1 MQYKVKQCF
10 IKKQILFDLFL
21 KKLSVTFFLCIF
33 VKKINMEILRLKELM
48 AQKGMSREELANK
61 VGVSMTTI
69 SNINSEKN
77 LPTIHLL
84 LQIAEALD
92 IDIRE
97 MFVPTKGN
105 IVTEREV
112 FEAKELIKK
121 GLNILEGK
129 I

>member
-1 MQYKVKQCF
+1 
-10 IKKQILFDLFL
+10 
-21 KKLSVTFFLCIF
+21 
-33 VKKINMEILRLKELM
+33 MEILRLKELM
-48 AQKGMSREELANK
+48 SQKGMSREDLANK

-92 IDIRE
+92 VDVRE

-105 IVTEREV
+105 VVTQNEV
-112 FEAKELIKK
+112 DEAKDYIEK
-121 GLNILEGK
+121 GLRILEAK
-129 I
+129 K

>member
-1 MQYKVKQCF
+1 
-10 IKKQILFDLFL
+10 
-21 KKLSVTFFLCIF
+21 
-33 VKKINMEILRLKELM
+33 MEVLRLKLLM
-48 AQKGMSREELANK
+48 AQKGMSRDELANK

-92 IDIRE
+92 VDIRE

-105 IVTEREV
+105 LVIQSEIE
-112 FEAKELIKK
+112 EARKLIKS
-121 GLNILEGK
+121 GLEKLGI
-129 I
+129 

>member
-1 MQYKVKQCF
+1 
-10 IKKQILFDLFL
+10 
-21 KKLSVTFFLCIF
+21 
-33 VKKINMEILRLKELM
+33 MEILRLKELM
-48 AQKGMSREELANK
+48 SQKGMSREDLANK

-92 IDIRE
+92 VDVRE

-105 IVTEREV
+105 VVTQSEV
-112 FEAKELIKK
+112 DEAKDFIEK
-121 GLNILEGK
+121 GLRILK
-129 I
+129 AKK

>member
-1 MQYKVKQCF
+1 
-10 IKKQILFDLFL
+10 
-21 KKLSVTFFLCIF
+21 
-33 VKKINMEILRLKELM
+33 MEILRLKELM

-84 LQIAEALD
+84 LQIAEALQV
-92 IDIRE
+92 DIRE

-105 IVTEREV
+105 LVVQSEV
-112 FEAKELIKK
+112 DEVKALLENSLKI
-121 GLNILEGK
+121 LNGSK
-129 I
+129 

>member
-1 MQYKVKQCF
+1 MA
-10 IKKQILFDLFL
+10 
-21 KKLSVTFFLCIF
+21 
-33 VKKINMEILRLKELM
+33 ILRLKELM
-48 AQKGMSREELANK
+48 AQKGMSREDLANK

-92 IDIRE
+92 VDIRE
-97 MFVPTKGN
+97 MFVPTKGS
-105 IVTEREV
+105 VLTESEV
-112 FEAKELIKK
+112 EEAKVLLEKSLS
-121 GLNILEGK
+121 ILKGK